1 MAAGDRAAP
10 VHFGDSPGALLI
22 FYSSRRYG
30 RGAYSLILGMR
41 RVLFFLNPLLMERRG
56 RRAAVD
62 RVAGFLRSEGC
73 AVEMQDTLSAHSAGE
88 QAQEAVASGFD
99 TIFVCGGDGTIFQL
113 IQGVA
118 GSEVA
123 LGVIPFG
130 TGNVLAQNLRL
141 PRDPMAAARAQV
153 HAPAVSI
160 PLGKIVCK
168 TPGHLKDKNWYFT
181 IAAGMGVH
189 AALMNLAPTGTG
201 KRVGGAL
208 AYYAGGFRLLAQHPI
223 EPFDLEVTT
232 TSGQIRRF
240 RANEAIAVRVPEIN
254 VWRPG
259 GDLLQPKLH
268 LASLRQTGRI
278 GLAHASFH
286 ALVTQKSS
294 PNSRL
299 PYAQYDDASAIVLK
313 PVPDFD
319 YRTPLLVEADGEV
332 IGLERA
338 TITVAQR
345 RLCLLWPRNTSL

>member
-1 MAAGDRAAP
+1 
-10 VHFGDSPGALLI
+10 
-22 FYSSRRYG
+22 
-30 RGAYSLILGMR
+30 MR
-41 RVLFFLNPLLMERRG
+41 RVLFFINPLLMDRRG
-56 RRAAVD
+56 RRAAVE
-62 RVAGFLRSEGC
+62 RVAAFLRNDGC
-73 AVEMQDTLSAHSAGE
+73 SVEMQDTLSVRSASE

-99 TIFVCGGDGTIFQL
+99 TIFVCGGDGTIFQV

-123 LGVIPFG
+123 LGIIPFG

-141 PRDPMAAARAQV
+141 PRDPMAAIRLQR

-160 PLGKIVCK
+160 PLGKVVCK
-168 TPGHLKDKNWYFT
+168 TPGHAKDKNWYFA

-208 AYYAGGFRLLAQHPI
+208 AYYTGGIQLLIQHPI

-232 TSGQIRRF
+232 TSGELCRW

-254 VWRPG
+254 LWRPG
-259 GDLLQPKLH
+259 GKLLLPE
-268 LASLRQTGRI
+268 LRVVSVRETSRI

-286 ALVTQKSS
+286 AIVTGRINGASQ
-294 PNSRL
+294 L
-299 PYAQYDDASAIVLK
+299 PYPQFDDASMVVCGPI
-313 PVPDFD
+313 PDFD

-332 IGLERA
+332 IGTERA
-338 TITVAQR
+338 TITIAQR
-345 RLCLLWPRNTSL
+345 RLRIFWPGRTDS

>member
-1 MAAGDRAAP
+1 
-10 VHFGDSPGALLI
+10 
-22 FYSSRRYG
+22 
-30 RGAYSLILGMR
+30 MR
-41 RVLFFLNPLLMERRG
+41 RVLFFLNPLLMEHRD
-56 RRAAVD
+56 RRAKVD
-62 RVAGFLRSEGC
+62 RIAAFLRGEGC
-73 AVEMQDTLSAHSAGE
+73 VVEMQDTLSAHSAGE
-88 QAQEAVASGFD
+88 QAQDAVASGFD
-99 TIFVCGGDGTIFQL
+99 TIFVCGGDGTIFQV

-141 PRDPMAAARAQV
+141 PHEAMAAARAQL

-168 TPGHLKDKNWYFT
+168 TPGHVKDKNWYFT

-189 AALMNLAPTGTG
+189 AALMNLSPTGTG
-201 KRVGGAL
+201 KRVGGPL
-208 AYYAGGFRLLAQHPI
+208 AYYAGGIRLLIQHPV

-232 TSGQIRRF
+232 TSGETRRF
-240 RANEAIAVRVPEIN
+240 RANEAIALRVPA
-254 VWRPG
+254 VGLWRAG
-259 GDLLQPKLH
+259 GDLLQPALRV
-268 LASLRQTGRI
+268 ASLRETTRL

-286 ALVTQKSS
+286 ALVTKRTRAD
-294 PNSRL
+294 SRL
-299 PYAQYDDASAIVLK
+299 PYAQFNDASMVVCR

-319 YRTPLLVEADGEV
+319 YQMPLLVEADGEV

-345 RLCLLWPRNTSL
+345 RLRLLWPNANS